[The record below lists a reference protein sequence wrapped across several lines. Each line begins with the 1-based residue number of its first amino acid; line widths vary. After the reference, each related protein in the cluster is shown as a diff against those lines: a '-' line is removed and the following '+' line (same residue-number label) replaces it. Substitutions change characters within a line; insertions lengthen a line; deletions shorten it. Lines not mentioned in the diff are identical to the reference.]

1 MLCDMKRSS
10 CPFVSVLALA
20 GTLVVGSC
28 MTSDSGG
35 ALGSSGTP
43 NTPAFR
49 DDIAIARAPYNAVA
63 TEWKERLDQP
73 YVFLELV
80 GPYADTGRF
89 LGELRSHLETQRL
102 RASGPPFAL
111 YYDDPMRVAPA
122 NCRSRLCV
130 PVESG
135 VAVGAPLGFAVLP
148 AARVVYALVAG
159 PYNGVSAAYPAM
171 FDVMRTR
178 NWVLDGPIREIYL
191 VDPTRVVSFDELVTE
206 IQMPWQPL

>member
-1 MLCDMKRSS
+1 MNGWPRCLRST
-10 CPFVSVLALA
+10 LALSGLLA
-20 GTLVVGSC
+20 LGACLSSGPG
-28 MTSDSGG
+28 GG
-35 ALGSSGTP
+35 ALGSTGVANEP
-43 NTPAFR
+43 FR
-49 DDIAIARAPYNAVA
+49 DDVAIARPPYHAVA

-80 GPYADTGRF
+80 GPYSDTGRF
-89 LGELRSHLETQRL
+89 LGELRSHLESQGL

-111 YYDDPMRVAPA
+111 FFDDPLRVAPE

-130 PVESG
+130 PVETG

-178 NWVLDGPIREIYL
+178 SWVLDGPIREIYQ
-191 VDPTRVVSFDELVTE
+191 VDPSRVASFDELVTE
-206 IQMPWQPL
+206 IQMPWRPL